1 MSVEAEVTKVRII
14 NSRKAGRE
22 AAFAALYSIVICK
35 SSAPIALKDSFDRN
49 QFSPVVKEFIEN
61 LVWGVMNNRQ
71 QLDFMITKY
80 LNAKWS
86 LDRIAITD
94 LCALRLA
101 VYELLHLDNMP
112 PKVTI
117 NEAVELSKKYGTVE
131 NGKFV
136 NGLLGK
142 LMRETSKANWDPGKA
157 EKMPEDENIEL
168 EEVEVTEGEVIKE
181 DSEEFGE
188 VAPKLRW
195 SIKSTN

>member
-1 MSVEAEVTKVRII
+1 MSVEAEVAKVKVI

-22 AAFAALYSIVICK
+22 SAFAALYSIVICK
-35 SSAPIALKDSFDRN
+35 SSAPIALRDSFDRN
-49 QFSPVVKEFIEN
+49 NFAPAVKEFIEN

-71 QLDFMITKY
+71 QLDYLISKY
-80 LNAKWS
+80 LSKNWT

-101 VYELLHLDNMP
+101 AYELIYLENMP

-142 LMRETSKANWDPGKA
+142 LLKETPKVSWDPKKA
-157 EKMPEDENIEL
+157 EKLPEDENVEL
-168 EEVEVTEGEVIKE
+168 EEVEISEGEVISE
-181 DSEEFGE
+181 GSEEFGE
-188 VAPKLRW
+188 VASKLRW
-195 SIKSTN
+195 SIKSEG